1 MKIQG
6 KISIWFILIA
16 ISMSFLLLVLCGLL
30 IYSKEWSGFI
40 ICLVTLL
47 FMEILMLPIL
57 FSNYVSFKNE
67 YLLIVFGFIRL
78 KIKYNDI
85 KSVEKTNN
93 PLSSLA
99 ASLDRIK
106 IKYKVRSEVMIVVVD
121 KELVI
126 K

>member
-106 IKYKVRSEVMIVVVD
+106 IKNKVRSEVMIVVVD
-121 KELVI
+121 NELVI

>member
-106 IKYKVRSEVMIVVVD
+106 IKNKVRSEVMIVVVD